1 VVPLSVGEVHLTQ
14 QAPRLLR
21 VVVRD
26 RRLEALAP
34 RGRLAQLPAQ
44 PAEEAHGGLI
54 HDVAGYRSVD
64 TFLAVASRREVRD
77 YEPRSL
83 PPEVEERIIDA
94 GRLAGSSK
102 NRQPWRF
109 EIVPGELLADYVYEP
124 TNLRGAPFVVAIVVS
139 GKGPVSF
146 DAGRA
151 AQNMLLVAWNESVG
165 SCPNAIADEPAARAA
180 LELEDEERIAIV
192 LSFGYPA
199 KPRDPE
205 SRSAAEWSARAN
217 RRPLQESVR
226 RR

>member
-1 VVPLSVGEVHLTQ
+1 MDTY
-14 QAPRLLR
+14 
-21 VVVRD
+21 
-26 RRLEALAP
+26 LA
-34 RGRLAQLPAQ
+34 
-44 PAEEAHGGLI
+44 I
-54 HDVAGYRSVD
+54 
-64 TFLAVASRREVRD
+64 ASRREVRD
-77 YEPRSL
+77 YEPRVL
-83 PPEVEERIIDA
+83 PPELEERILDA

-109 EIVPGELLADYVYEP
+109 DVVPGERLADHVYEP
-124 TNLRGAPFVVAIVVS
+124 TNLQGAPFVVAIVVR

-151 AQNMLLVAWNESVG
+151 ATNMQLAAWNEGVG
-165 SCPNAIADEPAARAA
+165 SCPNSISDEPAARAA
-180 LELEDEERIAIV
+180 LGLDDEEKIAIV

-226 RR
+226 RQ